1 MTSWA
6 TCMRSSFRCV
16 PGFTGS
22 DPPGTAPRRR
32 SKRSMSKRPVFTYQ
46 TRLRLTHEQT
56 SCLDAYAALYG
67 RAQRTLL
74 ARMRA
79 GVPINELKR
88 SFLRRFGLTARQFNA
103 IRVELEGKIASIRE
117 RRPELI
123 EEAKW
128 RIRKAEEAVGRLEK
142 KHPGSNVVH
151 QKKAAACRPA
161 AEARGASG
169 RSGVR
174 PGPALFRFP
183 TPLPQAVCP
192 GRERLCGPC
201 RMEEG
206 LAGGAEQP
214 VLRARIEGRGLGQP
228 VLPSRS
234 RSGRQ
239 PAAAVAAAERMG
251 KHEQTPGA
259 RGRALGLR
267 PGGNPPGPL
276 RRPGRDRTNQDGEAL
291 PQAGGSCRKLPLR
304 AGPEGVAGIRKRRGA
319 TGCPGDTPP
328 CRSDRR

>member
-1 MTSWA
+1 
-6 TCMRSSFRCV
+6 MRSSFRCV

-22 DPPGTAPRRR
+22 DPLRTAPRRR
-32 SKRSMSKRPVFTYQ
+32 LKRSMSKRPVFTYQ

-79 GVPINELKR
+79 GVSINELKR

-151 QKKAAACRPA
+151 QKKRRLAVLRAKL
-161 AEARGASG
+161 EALLADQESG
-169 RSGVR
+169 

-183 TPLPQAVCP
+183 TPLPQAVFP

-234 RSGRQ
+234 RSGGQ
-239 PAAAVAAAERMG
+239 PAAAVAAAVRIG

-304 AGPEGVAGIRKRRGA
+304 AGPEGVAAVRKRRGA

-328 CRSDRR
+328 CRSNRR